1 MLIRLEPTDPHWI
14 RLNDPDNVARDIG
27 EWWENNATSRDK
39 RRATIDIKIPE
50 VIGVGGKARIRWYSN
65 DWHYIGLSK
74 SKDGKAFTEIWGRSG
89 HYTFD
94 QTHEIELD
102 PECEYYRIHFSDGN
116 GGGEL
121 TRVYKDIEV
130 IVPTTPTPTPTPT
143 PVPQMDKET
152 FLSKIKG
159 KIDGDA
165 IGRPPLGDEFKWW
178 TYGGVV
184 WFWGKTDWQFAVG
197 IVFGGKYFGCDNPA
211 NPPTSAKCI
220 LFYDEN
226 DNPIETQDETI
237 CNAAL
242 AALPYVSTPT
252 PTPAPVGDITRVE
265 LDSELLPENGT
276 LDWIVNEEA
285 RVKVYFKNVGNAA
298 GEFRIE
304 VAYNGD
310 TICDLETD
318 SVPADGREYYVDDCV
333 FTPDA
338 TGTHTIK
345 VTITP

>member
-1 MLIRLEPTDPHWI
+1 MAEIDLADYVTGQDETHDDYLLWKCATCCGVRITADLGYVVDSLTFEYECPDCALDVYTRCGGTWTNVSSLTCDGSKHSFTVTNCDMFSLLSTIRADFKL
-14 RLNDPDNVARDIG
+14 
-27 EWWENNATSRDK
+27 
-39 RRATIDIKIPE
+39 
-50 VIGVGGKARIRWYSN
+50 
-65 DWHYIGLSK
+65 
-74 SKDGKAFTEIWGRSG
+74 
-89 HYTFD
+89 
-94 QTHEIELD
+94 
-102 PECEYYRIHFSDGN
+102 YRIATVS
-116 GGGEL
+116 
-121 TRVYKDIEV
+121 
-130 IVPTTPTPTPTPT
+130 PAPPTPTPTPTPT

-242 AALPYVSTPT
+242 AALPYLV
-252 PTPAPVGDITRVE
+252 PVTFVTKDEHGAE
-265 LDSELLPENGT
+265 LHG
-276 LDWIVNEEA
+276 
-285 RVKVYFKNVGNAA
+285 VKVYINENLK
-298 GEFRIE
+298 GE
-304 VAYNGD
+304 
-310 TICDLETD
+310 T
-318 SVPADGREYYVDDCV
+318 
-333 FTPDA
+333 
-338 TGTHTIK
+338 
-345 VTITP
+345 